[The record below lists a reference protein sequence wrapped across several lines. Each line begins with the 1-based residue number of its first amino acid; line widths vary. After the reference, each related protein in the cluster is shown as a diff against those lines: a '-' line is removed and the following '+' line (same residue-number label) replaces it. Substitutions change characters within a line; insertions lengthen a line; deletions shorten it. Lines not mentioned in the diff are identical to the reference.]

1 MNDLTLII
9 PAKNE
14 IESIDIVLDEII
26 HFDKNLKILIVVD
39 DVDDNTFQSKY
50 SKENLFKNISFIVSK
65 YPSYSGAV
73 RYGVEKSSTKFC
85 CIFNADGSF
94 LPSSLKDMY
103 GQIFKYDFVYC
114 SRYKKNGSSD
124 DDTILTYVGNK
135 IFTLMGK
142 ILFNVKITDIL
153 YSYVMFN
160 RQKFIS
166 LNLTSKKFNLALELP
181 IKNAI
186 YKSKYTD
193 VSSHERK
200 RFKGQKKVREFQ
212 DGFQLLIFMLN
223 MFIKNF

>member
-14 IESIDIVLDEII
+14 IESIDIVLDEIVR
-26 HFDKNLKILIVVD
+26 FDKNLKILVVVD
-39 DVDDNTFQSKY
+39 DVNDNTFQSKY
-50 SKENLFKNISFIVSK
+50 SKENLFKNISFIVSE

-73 RYGVEKSSTKFC
+73 RYGVEKSNTKFC

-103 GQIFKYDFVYC
+103 GQILEYDFVYC

-160 RQKFIS
+160 RQS
-166 LNLTSKKFNLALELP
+166 LS
-181 IKNAI
+181 
-186 YKSKYTD
+186 
-193 VSSHERK
+193 
-200 RFKGQKKVREFQ
+200 
-212 DGFQLLIFMLN
+212 LLI
-223 MFIKNF
+223 